1 MSKALKEAPAAP
13 AKRVWEPPR
22 IKTGQLFESNSL
34 SCGKSNMMM
43 EPCQQ
48 NPQVS

>member
-1 MSKALKEAPAAP
+1 MTKPGKDVAATK

-43 EPCQQ
+43 EPCLQ